1 MALRIADLGR
11 WGRGSRRQAEAGL
24 VGLALI
30 VRPLRCSAKARLPS
44 CSRMASP
51 WTSTRSH
58 PGCDSRGLGRPIE
71 EGEVRPRLR
80 MLLNGR
86 EMI

>member
-1 MALRIADLGR
+1 MALRIADLGLTAHP
-11 WGRGSRRQAEAGL
+11 STSS
-24 VGLALI
+24 LI
-30 VRPLRCSAKARLPS
+30 AVQHGPWMASGPRTS

-71 EGEVRPRLR
+71 QGEVRPRLR
-80 MLLNGR
+80 LLLNGR

>member
-24 VGLALI
+24 VGLALS
-30 VRPLRCSAKARLPS
+30 VHPLTCSAKARLPS

-51 WTSTRSH
+51 
-58 PGCDSRGLGRPIE
+58 
-71 EGEVRPRLR
+71 
-80 MLLNGR
+80 
-86 EMI
+86 